1 MNTFKIDNYQ
11 IIDNYNF
18 DTQAGLTVLVRG
30 DLVYRDLFLHES
42 GRLISLKVQ
51 HIGIIAAY
59 AKSGSQHAVERNIF
73 FYNVLAAELHKYHNY
88 PTLVLADM
96 NATRKLGDST
106 SGRNMSR
113 ALQTIFAD
121 FNLIDMWE
129 TLHPG
134 LAGHS
139 YFYPKGSSRIDIIY
153 ASQHFRQNFNQISTE
168 RLIFSDHLMIRASIK
183 GAITTHLVS
192 KFHCWMNQFWKTRNT
207 YFWSTTYGGI
217 T

>member
-1 MNTFKIDNYQ
+1 
-11 IIDNYNF
+11 
-18 DTQAGLTVLVRG
+18 
-30 DLVYRDLFLHES
+30 
-42 GRLISLKVQ
+42 
-51 HIGIIAAY
+51 
-59 AKSGSQHAVERNIF
+59 
-73 FYNVLAAELHKYHNY
+73 VLAAELHKYHNY

-168 RLIFSDHLMIRASIK
+168 RLIFSDHLMIKASIK

-192 KFHCWMNQFWKTRNT
+192 KFHWKCNESILENPEYILLVNNIWRYYLTLQQYHTNLPRWWINIKKT
-207 YFWSTTYGGI
+207 IRFETKAFSQQLQKDQKIQIQHYYERLAQLKC
-217 T
+217 